1 MIKICK
7 ILKQIYNSGNY
18 YVFSAWCGEPLTII
32 YSGDK
37 PPKPL
42 KTVDY
47 QVTGEVKNN
56 QKHGKGLIITEYKKI
71 GKIKIHKPNDDYRYQ

>member
-7 ILKQIYNSGNY
+7 ILKQIYSNDDYYIFSG
-18 YVFSAWCGEPLTII
+18 WCGQALTVI
-32 YSGDK
+32 YIGDD

-47 QVTGEVKNN
+47 QLTGEMKFDK
-56 QKHGKGLIITEYKKI
+56 KHGNQLIVSEYKKL
-71 GKIKIHKPNDDYRYQ
+71 GKIKIQKPSYDHKYQ

>member
-7 ILKQIYNSGNY
+7 ILKQIYNADNY
-18 YVFSAWCGEPLTII
+18 YIFSAWCGEQLTIV
-32 YSGDK
+32 YKGDS

-47 QVTGEVKNN
+47 QVTGEYQYSK
-56 QKHGKGLIITEYKKI
+56 KYGKQLNISEYKKL
-71 GKIKIHKPNDDYRYQ
+71 GKIKIQKPSYDHKYI

>member
-7 ILKQIYNSGNY
+7 ILKQIYNSDDY
-18 YVFSAWCGEPLTII
+18 YVFSAWCGEDLILI
-32 YSGDK
+32 YNGIQ

-47 QVTGEVKNN
+47 QVTGEMKFNKKYGN
-56 QKHGKGLIITEYKKI
+56 QLIISEYKKV
-71 GKIKIHKPNDDYRYQ
+71 GKINIQKPSYDHKYQ